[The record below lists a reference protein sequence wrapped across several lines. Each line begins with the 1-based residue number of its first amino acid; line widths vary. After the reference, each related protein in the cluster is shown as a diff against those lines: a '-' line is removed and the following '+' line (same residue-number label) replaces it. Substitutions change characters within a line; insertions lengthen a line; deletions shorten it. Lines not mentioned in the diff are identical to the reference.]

1 MKDIDRNINSYL
13 YNTANSFNVYHD
25 VSGLIPG
32 KELNQVYSVYAN
44 VIDNLN
50 AEIIGG
56 TALEPREYYYQ
67 HILNT
72 EISEGSCLFSLI
84 QNDKQFPL
92 LSYYVQT
99 PISETKYS
107 IIPYH
112 FLITKKT
119 KINIVREKPTSE
131 NFKIK
136 SVIRIYKRG

>member
-25 VSGLIPG
+25 DSGLIPG

-50 AEIIGG
+50 SEEIGG
-56 TALEPREYYYQ
+56 TALEPGEYYYQ

-84 QNDKQFPL
+84 QNDQQFPL

>member
-13 YNTANSFNVYHD
+13 YNAANSFNVYHD
-25 VSGLIPG
+25 VTGLVAG
-32 KELNQVYSVYAN
+32 KELKQVYSAYAN

-50 AEIIGG
+50 AADIGN
-56 TALEPREYYYQ
+56 TELEPGEYYYQ

-72 EISEGSCLFSLI
+72 EVSEGSCLFSVI

-92 LSYYVQT
+92 FSYYVQT
-99 PISETKYS
+99 PISETKHS

-112 FLITKKT
+112 FLISKKT
-119 KINIVREKPTSE
+119 RINIVREKPTSE

-136 SVIRIYKRG
+136 SIIRIYKRG